1 MNRLEKLTAPKQTI
15 TILRMV
21 QTIPTFPN
29 DVENISLTFSD
40 GSVFMAGQE
49 IADILADYSAKTFLY
64 VTAPADEFINAIKL
78 HWLVWQNSYKKMYS
92 ALNTAYDLLNTYEK
106 HENSINGIKRDGQ
119 ENKNTQT
126 GSEKITTTDSGGL
139 TTTTTP
145 TGTQKVT
152 TTETGGYTDTQ
163 VLGRAPYDS
172 ANLSTAEQ
180 VTKTH
185 TPNSAATTAT
195 TEYTGRTDTE
205 KLEYNNRKTEQ
216 DHSYNSVINDNLKT
230 FSNTL
235 SEYFNG
241 ENIGGNEITRYI
253 NDITGRNSNNP
264 PAEWLNAEI
273 VFRLKYSL
281 KKLFILDF
289 LSEYTF

>member
-1 MNRLEKLTAPKQTI
+1 MT
-15 TILRMV
+15 
-21 QTIPTFPN
+21 
-29 DVENISLTFSD
+29 
-40 GSVFMAGQE
+40 GQE

-64 VTAPADEFINAIKL
+64 VTAPADEFINAIQL
-78 HWLVWQNSYKKMYS
+78 HWLLWKDSYKKMYS

-172 ANLSTAEQ
+172 ADLSTAEQ

-216 DHSYNSVINDNLKT
+216 EKTYNSVINDSLKT

-253 NDITGRNSNNP
+253 NDITGRNTNTP
-264 PAEWLNAEI
+264 PAEYLNAEI
-273 VFRLKYSL
+273 IFRLKYSL

>member
-1 MNRLEKLTAPKQTI
+1 MT
-15 TILRMV
+15 
-21 QTIPTFPN
+21 
-29 DVENISLTFSD
+29 
-40 GSVFMAGQE
+40 GQE

-64 VTAPADEFINAIKL
+64 VTAPADEFINAIEL
-78 HWLVWQNSYKKMYS
+78 HWLLWRDSYKKMYS

-106 HENSINGIKRDGQ
+106 HENGINGIKRDGQ

-163 VLGRAPYDS
+163 SLARAPYDS
-172 ANLSTAEQ
+172 ADLSTAEQ

-264 PAEWLNAEI
+264 PADWLNAEI

>member
-1 MNRLEKLTAPKQTI
+1 MT
-15 TILRMV
+15 
-21 QTIPTFPN
+21 
-29 DVENISLTFSD
+29 
-40 GSVFMAGQE
+40 GQE

-64 VTAPADEFINAIKL
+64 VTAPADEFITAIQL
-78 HWLVWQNSYKKMYS
+78 HWLLWHDSYKKMYTT
-92 ALNTAYDLLNTYEK
+92 LNTAYDLLNTYEK
-106 HENSINGIKRDGQ
+106 HENGINGVKRDGL
-119 ENKNTQT
+119 ENKKTQT
-126 GSEKITTTDSGGL
+126 GTEKIITTDSGGL

-145 TGTQKVT
+145 TGTQTTT
-152 TTETGGYTDTQ
+152 TTENGGYTDTQ
-163 VLGRAPYDS
+163 SLARAPYDN
-172 ANLSTAEQ
+172 AELSTAEQ

-185 TPNSAATTAT
+185 TPDNVTTTAT
-195 TEYTGRTDTE
+195 TDFTGRTDTE
-205 KLEYNNRKTEQ
+205 KLEYNNRKTEHE
-216 DHSYNSVINDNLKT
+216 HSYNSVINDNLKT

-253 NDITGRNSNNP
+253 NDITGRNSNTP
-264 PAEWLNAEI
+264 PGDWLNAEI

>member
-21 QTIPTFPN
+21 QTIPTFPT

-40 GSVFMAGQE
+40 GNVFMTGQE
-49 IADILADYSAKTFLY
+49 IADILADYSEKTFLY
-64 VTAPADEFINAIKL
+64 VTAPADEFINAIQL

-106 HENSINGIKRDGQ
+106 HENGINGVKRDGQ

-126 GSEKITTTDSGGL
+126 GNEKITTTDSGGL

-163 VLGRAPYDS
+163 SLARAPYDS
-172 ANLSTAEQ
+172 TDLSTAEQ

-216 DHSYNSVINDNLKT
+216 DRSYNSVINDNLKT

-253 NDITGRNSNNP
+253 NDITGRNSNTP
-264 PAEWLNAEI
+264 PADWLNAEI

>member
-1 MNRLEKLTAPKQTI
+1 
-15 TILRMV
+15 MV
-21 QTIPTFPN
+21 QTIPTFPT

-40 GSVFMAGQE
+40 GAVFMSGQE

-64 VTAPADEFINAIKL
+64 VTAPEAEFISAIQL
-78 HWLVWQNSYKKMYS
+78 HWKLWQDSYKKMYS
-92 ALNTAYDLLNTYEK
+92 ALNTAYDLLNTYER

-163 VLGRAPYDS
+163 ILGRAPYDS
-172 ANLSTAEQ
+172 ADLSTAEQ

-216 DHSYNSVINDNLKT
+216 DRSYNSVINDNLKT

-253 NDITGRNSNNP
+253 NDITGRNSNTP
-264 PAEWLNAEI
+264 PSDWLNAEI

>member
-1 MNRLEKLTAPKQTI
+1 MNRLEKLTAPKQPI
-15 TILRMV
+15 TILGIV
-21 QTIPTFPN
+21 QTTPTFPA
-29 DVENISLTFSD
+29 DIENITLNFSD
-40 GSVFMAGQE
+40 NSVFMTGQE
-49 IADILADYSAKTFLY
+49 IADILADYSAKSFLY
-64 VTAPADEFINAIKL
+64 VVSPAAEFISAITL
-78 HWLVWQNSYKKMYS
+78 HWNLWRDNYRRMFT
-92 ALNTAYDLLNTYEK
+92 ALNNAYDMLNTYER
-106 HENSINGIKRDGQ
+106 HENSINGIKRD
-119 ENKNTQT
+119 NVDSKTTQT
-126 GSEKITTTDSGGL
+126 GTEKTTTTNSGGL

-145 TGTQKVT
+145 TGTQTTT

-163 VLGRAPYDS
+163 SLARAPYDN
-172 ANLSTAEQ
+172 AELSTAEQ

-185 TPNSAATTAT
+185 TPDNVTTTAT
-195 TEYTGRTDTE
+195 TDFTGRTDTE

-216 DHSYNSVINDNLKT
+216 EKTYNSVINDSLKT

-253 NDITGRNSNNP
+253 NDITGRNSNTP
-264 PAEWLNAEI
+264 PAEYLNAEI
-273 VFRLKYSL
+273 IFRLKYSL

>member
-1 MNRLEKLTAPKQTI
+1 MT
-15 TILRMV
+15 
-21 QTIPTFPN
+21 
-29 DVENISLTFSD
+29 
-40 GSVFMAGQE
+40 GQE

-64 VTAPADEFINAIKL
+64 VSAPADEFINAIEL
-78 HWLVWQNSYKKMYS
+78 HWNLWRDSYKKMYS

-106 HENSINGIKRDGQ
+106 HENSINGVKRDGQ

-126 GSEKITTTDSGGL
+126 GSEKIITTDSGGL

-163 VLGRAPYDS
+163 ILDRAPYDN
-172 ANLSTAEQ
+172 AELSTAEQ
-180 VTKTH
+180 VTKIH

-253 NDITGRNSNNP
+253 NDITGRNSNTP
-264 PAEWLNAEI
+264 PAEYLNAEI
-273 VFRLKYSL
+273 IFRLKYSL